1 MSGLICELCWRSSV
15 VFPSGSILADPESA
29 MLFARWCDHLE
40 IVNIFVVVIIGLA
53 KYFFYHIH
61 AGKILKK
68 VRPACEISPRPNVI
82 SRS

>member
-40 IVNIFVVVIIGLA
+40 IVNIFVVVIIGLVDR
-53 KYFFYHIH
+53 
-61 AGKILKK
+61 ILAID
-68 VRPACEISPRPNVI
+68 VRLQQSCFTPYVI
-82 SRS
+82 RLF